1 MDSSVNRLLVMTVG
15 KTHSGKSTFAQTLKR
30 HLGNTCVV
38 DQDNHAEFI
47 NTYYRELLPK
57 QGPNTLKYSVTET
70 IVEYAVTQ
78 TKMHLVLCNAY
89 RSLADRTKLLNKFKG
104 LGFTTVLVNFDIPD
118 ELLMA
123 RISRTKRSTTV
134 FRSVSSFTEVL
145 ARQQSEST
153 RMDMASPKED
163 EADYFFVIDSDEA
176 SQTTVGNILSV
187 VRPQHKVLARAINEG

>member
-78 TKMHLVLCNAY
+78 TKMHLVLCNSY
-89 RSLADRTKLLNKFKG
+89 RSLKDRTKLLNKFKG

-134 FRSVSSFTEVL
+134 FRSVSSFAEVL
-145 ARQQSEST
+145 ARQQSESAHSDT
-153 RMDMASPKED
+153 VCDMASPGKH

-176 SQTTVGNILSV
+176 SQTTVGNILGV
-187 VRPQHKVLARAINEG
+187 VRP